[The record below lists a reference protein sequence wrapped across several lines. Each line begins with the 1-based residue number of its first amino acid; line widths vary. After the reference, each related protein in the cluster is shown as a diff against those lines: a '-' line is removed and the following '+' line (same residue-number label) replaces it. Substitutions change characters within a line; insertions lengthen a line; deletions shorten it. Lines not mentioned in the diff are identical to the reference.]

1 MDNKNKKKGNIKMFY
16 IIRGIPGSGK
26 STLARK
32 LAPNAAFEADAYMVD
47 SNGNYAFDPKR
58 LSEVHQKCY
67 DAVRSALMADSGAVA
82 VANTFVKKWEYQKYV
97 DLANELGIKYEIIV
111 CNGGY
116 QNIHG
121 VPDEAIQ
128 RMKNN
133 WED

>member
-1 MDNKNKKKGNIKMFY
+1 MKMFY

-47 SNGNYAFDPKR
+47 ANGKYAFNAKR

-67 DAVRSALMADSGAVA
+67 EAVRNALLDGTEDVA
-82 VANTFVKKWEYQKYV
+82 VANTFVKRWEYQKYV
-97 DLANELGIKYEIIV
+97 DLAVELGVAYEIIV

-116 QNIHG
+116 QNVHG
-121 VPDEAIQ
+121 VGDDVIQ

>member
-1 MDNKNKKKGNIKMFY
+1 MKMFY
-16 IIRGIPGSGK
+16 IIRGVPGSGK

-32 LAPNAAFEADAYMVD
+32 LAPNAAFEADTYMVD
-47 SNGNYAFDPKR
+47 SDGNYAFDPKR

-67 DAVRSALMADSGAVA
+67 EAVRNALLNGTENIA

-97 DLANELGIKYEIIV
+97 DLANKLGVKHEIIV

-121 VPDEAIQ
+121 VPEEAIN
-128 RMKNN
+128 RMRKN

>member
-1 MDNKNKKKGNIKMFY
+1 MNDIILILY
-16 IIRGIPGSGK
+16 IIRGVPGSGK

-47 SNGNYAFDPKR
+47 SKGNYAFNPKR

-67 DAVRSALMADSGAVA
+67 DAVRSALMAGSGPVA

-97 DLANELGIKYEIIV
+97 DLAIELGINYEIIV
-111 CNGGY
+111 CDGGY

-121 VPDEAIQ
+121 VPEEAIQ
-128 RMKNN
+128 RMKRN

>member
-1 MDNKNKKKGNIKMFY
+1 MKMFY

-32 LAPNAAFEADAYMVD
+32 LAPDAHYEADAYMVD
-47 SNGNYAFDPKR
+47 ANGEYAFDPKR

-67 DAVRSALMADSGAVA
+67 EAVRNALLNGAENVA
-82 VANTFVKKWEYQKYV
+82 VANTFVKRWEYQKYV
-97 DLANELGIKYEIIV
+97 DLAVELGVAYEIIV

-121 VPDEAIQ
+121 VGDDVIQ